1 MKRKLWKLVI
11 PALLVIALIGYTAI
25 SAQGEFVQASY
36 EIELQKPGA
45 ELEDARYLRDGNL
58 LLVGGSES
66 ECFGVLTDTAS
77 QSAQPL
83 WEISGGFRGLSVLP
97 DRVVLAC
104 ETARYQDGVVQ
115 KQIKLFSYGSSDFSQ
130 LGKTTVLRGL
140 SDLSSGAFAAASDG
154 TVYLLKGS
162 EPNMLYTTEDVAESS
177 EEKIQSLVPFCD
189 LEEPISELVA
199 APSNGGV
206 YLVSQSGGLWRVN
219 ADEVAAFSG
228 DPVGDGLRML
238 DSELAV
244 DEAGTVYRVSEEDL
258 TVERLYASQ
267 SQGAACLYQ
276 NGILADFDSRL
287 LLLGADGSVL
297 GQLTLEKRNPAFL
310 FADGGMVYGVSDSNA
325 GIRVEYTN
333 GVTDQVTVEEFT
345 EESNAF
351 LANPLPGVY
360 PLSEGSPESWT
371 VSLNPELLNSGRGDP
386 AVTVRNEATGE
397 AAAWTLDNGLEL
409 EGSFFSFPAPE
420 PLEAGNYQVKLSN
433 LCTSGG
439 LPASCVYTVAFT
451 DDTSGSTDSSGTGS
465 SSSSNPSSSGEDS
478 RLITSQVYS
487 IDEKTRVMTGIEP
500 GSTLTQIKANLQ
512 YDGELVVRNFEGT
525 RVSTGG
531 VGTGTTFTLLRDGV
545 PCDQVALLIYG
556 DLNGDGNV
564 NQKDVSVLVEHEFYH
579 ESRAVL
585 KGLFLEAAD
594 INHDGTY
601 SFEDLDLLY
610 KSIYSFGAPDDKR

>member
-1 MKRKLWKLVI
+1 M
-11 PALLVIALIGYTAI
+11 
-25 SAQGEFVQASY
+25 
-36 EIELQKPGA
+36 
-45 ELEDARYLRDGNL
+45 EDARYLRDGNL

-219 ADEVAAFSG
+219 DDEVAAFSG

-397 AAAWTLDNGLEL
+397 TAAWTLDNGLEL

-420 PLEAGNYQVKLSN
+420 PLEAGNYQVKL
-433 LCTSGG
+433 
-439 LPASCVYTVAFT
+439 V
-451 DDTSGSTDSSGTGS
+451 
-465 SSSSNPSSSGEDS
+465 
-478 RLITSQVYS
+478 
-487 IDEKTRVMTGIEP
+487 
-500 GSTLTQIKANLQ
+500 
-512 YDGELVVRNFEGT
+512 
-525 RVSTGG
+525 
-531 VGTGTTFTLLRDGV
+531 
-545 PCDQVALLIYG
+545 
-556 DLNGDGNV
+556 
-564 NQKDVSVLVEHEFYH
+564 
-579 ESRAVL
+579 
-585 KGLFLEAAD
+585 
-594 INHDGTY
+594 
-601 SFEDLDLLY
+601 
-610 KSIYSFGAPDDKR
+610 